1 MGMDRRTVPPHLD
14 PRPDENGTSIQ
25 AGRIFNVARAGFVT
39 ASLRRKGENLQGEMP
54 RGTHVCIYYESIDDL
69 IDTVVVPFFKTGLE
83 KNEFCVW
90 VPSKQLT
97 LEQSRMALG
106 RRIPNFDRHLAAG
119 HMEIVPDGGFLKGD
133 QFDVIRNLDMWRDM
147 LSAALAKG
155 YTGMR
160 ASGDAFWLCGRDG
173 SINPGRWKS
182 FSEYEYKLN
191 KVLKGKPVALLC
203 CYPLIMRG
211 ATEVLEVAGAHRPA
225 VGRRNG
231 DWELVETTA
240 TTPRDNSPTPQAK
253 FIELLSERE
262 RHVINWM
269 AQGHSNKEIA
279 RGLGIA
285 PETVKSYVGN
295 IFTKLNVHKRTRA
308 VALAQSLGI
317 VNTQ

>member
-1 MGMDRRTVPPHLD
+1 M
-14 PRPDENGTSIQ
+14 
-25 AGRIFNVARAGFVT
+25 
-39 ASLRRKGENLQGEMP
+39 GEMP

-90 VPSKQLT
+90 VPSKLLT
-97 LEQSRMALG
+97 PEQSRMALG

-119 HMEIVPDGGFLKGD
+119 QMEIVPGGGFLKGD
-133 QFDVIRNLDMWRDM
+133 QFDVIRSLGMWRDK

-160 ASGDAFWLCGRDG
+160 ASGDAFW
-173 SINPGRWKS
+173 INPGQWKN

-191 KVLKGKPVALLC
+191 KVFKGKPVAVLC
-203 CYPLIMRG
+203 TYPPMMRG

-225 VGRRNG
+225 VARRNG
-231 DWELVETTA
+231 DWELIETAA

-262 RHVINWM
+262 RHVINLM
-269 AQGHSNKEIA
+269 AHGQSNKEIA

-285 PETVKSYVGN
+285 PETVKSYAGN
-295 IFTKLNVHKRTRA
+295 IFAKLNVHTRARA

>member
-1 MGMDRRTVPPHLD
+1 M
-14 PRPDENGTSIQ
+14 
-25 AGRIFNVARAGFVT
+25 T

-90 VPSKQLT
+90 VPSKLLT

-106 RRIPNFDRHLAAG
+106 RRIPNFDRLLAAG
-119 HMEIVPDGGFLKGD
+119 HMEIVPGGGFLKGD
-133 QFDVIRNLDMWRDM
+133 QFDVIKSLGMWRDK
-147 LSAALAKG
+147 LSVALAKG

-160 ASGDAFWLCGRDG
+160 ASGDAFW
-173 SINPGRWKS
+173 INPGQWKN

-191 KVLKGKPVALLC
+191 KVFKGKPVAVLC
-203 CYPLIMRG
+203 TYPLMMMRS

-262 RHVINWM
+262 RHVIDWM
-269 AQGHSNKEIA
+269 AQGHSNKEIV
-279 RGLGIA
+279 RSLGIA

>member
-1 MGMDRRTVPPHLD
+1 M
-14 PRPDENGTSIQ
+14 S
-25 AGRIFNVARAGFVT
+25 
-39 ASLRRKGENLQGEMP
+39 ASLRRKGVNLQGEMP
-54 RGTHVCIYYESIDDL
+54 TGTHVCVYYESIDDL
-69 IDTVVVPFFKTGLE
+69 IDTAVVPFFKTGLE

-90 VPSKQLT
+90 IPSKLLT
-97 LEQSRMALG
+97 VEQSHMALG

-119 HMEIVPDGGFLKGD
+119 HMEIVPGGGFLKGD
-133 QFDVIRNLDMWRDM
+133 QFDVMSSLDMWRDK

-160 ASGDAFWLCGRDG
+160 ASGDSFW
-173 SINPGRWKS
+173 INPGQWKN

-191 KVLKGKPVALLC
+191 KVFKGKPVAVLC
-203 CYPLIMRG
+203 THPLMVRG
-211 ATEVLEVAGAHRPA
+211 STEVLEVAGAHRPA
-225 VGRRNG
+225 LARRNG

-240 TTPRDNSPTPQAK
+240 TTPKDKSPTPQAK

-262 RHVINWM
+262 RHVINLM
-269 AQGHSNKEIA
+269 THGHSNKEIA

-295 IFTKLNVHKRTRA
+295 IFAKLNVRNRTRVA
-308 VALAQSLGI
+308 ALAQSLGI